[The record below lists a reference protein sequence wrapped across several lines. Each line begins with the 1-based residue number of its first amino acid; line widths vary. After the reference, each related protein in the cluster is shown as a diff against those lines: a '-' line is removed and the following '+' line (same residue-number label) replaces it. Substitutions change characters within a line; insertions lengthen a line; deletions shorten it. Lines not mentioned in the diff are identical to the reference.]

1 MNHLWYMTKSMWTAG
16 TPVGR
21 IKVKQKSFVHSLLL
35 LLPLTLLPFVTR
47 VVVDFPMWMFF
58 SQKKEKRSVSSQV
71 PADKCTQWVLT
82 PVQCCSISLDIS
94 SVLSQRSSDFS
105 RVTDHLT
112 ALSLKLQLQIET
124 RKRHPNCC
132 YEAHSC
138 IRAKPLGDHILCHT
152 LIPVF
157 SPQQNWL
164 YVSSLC
170 IFNNTLRI
178 LS

>member
-1 MNHLWYMTKSMWTAG
+1 MWTAG

-21 IKVKQKSFVHSLLL
+21 IKVKQKSSPAVHGSLVHS

-47 VVVDFPMWMFF
+47 VVVDFPMWIFF
-58 SQKKEKRSVSSQV
+58 SQRKKRRRRRSVSSQV
-71 PADKCTQWVLT
+71 PADKYTQWVLT
-82 PVQCCSISLDIS
+82 PVQCCCISLDIS

-105 RVTDHLT
+105 RVTDHLA

-132 YEAHSC
+132 HEAHSC
-138 IRAKPLGDHILCHT
+138 IWAKPLGDHILCHT

-157 SPQQNWL
+157 APQQNRL
-164 YVSSLC
+164 HASLC
-170 IFNNTLRI
+170 IFNNALRI